1 LGVKKMMVLSPAQFL
16 GEPLMTSRAVVSLVA
31 SVLFVCISHGTARSA
46 ELKIFTS
53 RAISTVLA
61 ESGPEFEKSSGHKL
75 NVITGLSSEFVRRIN
90 GGETFDVIAVPL
102 PVLDALIKSG
112 KVAADSKTNLARS
125 GYGVAV
131 RAGTPKPDIGS
142 VEAFKAA
149 LLNAKSITYLPV
161 PGVPQLIDRLGLKD
175 AIAPKVTIP
184 NTDTSSELVA
194 KGEIELG
201 ILAVTQ
207 MFTTP
212 GVELV
217 GPLPP
222 EIQFYTSFGGAVSA
236 TSRAPDA
243 ARDLLKF
250 LSGPTAIPVIK
261 AQGMEP
267 I

>member
-1 LGVKKMMVLSPAQFL
+1 
-16 GEPLMTSRAVVSLVA
+16 MTSRTVVSLVA
-31 SVLFVCISHGTARSA
+31 CVLSVCISHGTARSA

-61 ESGPEFEKSSGHKL
+61 KIGPEFEKNTGHKL
-75 NVITGLSSEFVRRIN
+75 DVITGMSSEFVGRIN
-90 GGETFDVIAVPL
+90 AGETFDVIAAPP
-102 PVLDALIKSG
+102 PVLDGLIKSG
-112 KVAADSKTNLARS
+112 KVAADSKTNLVRS
-125 GYGVAV
+125 AYGVAIRV
-131 RAGTPKPDIGS
+131 GAPKPDISS
-142 VEAFKAA
+142 VETFKRA

-161 PGVPQLIDRLGLKD
+161 PGVPQLIERLGLKD
-175 AIAPKVTIP
+175 AIASKVTMP
-184 NTDTSSELVA
+184 STDISSELVA

-201 ILAVTQ
+201 ILVVTQ

-212 GVELV
+212 GVELA

-236 TSRAPDA
+236 TSKSAGA
-243 ARDLLKF
+243 ARDLLVF
-250 LSGPTAIPVIK
+250 LKGPTAIPVIK

>member
-1 LGVKKMMVLSPAQFL
+1 
-16 GEPLMTSRAVVSLVA
+16 MTSRAVGSLVA
-31 SVLFVCISHGTARSA
+31 CVLLVCVSHGTAHSA
-46 ELKIFTS
+46 DLKVFTS

-61 ESGPEFEKSSGHKL
+61 EIGPEFEKISGHKL
-75 NVITGLSSEFVRRIN
+75 NVITGLSSEFVARIN
-90 GGETFDVIAVPL
+90 GGEAFDVVAAP
-102 PVLDALIKSG
+102 PAALDALIKSG

-125 GYGVAV
+125 WYGVAV
-131 RAGTPKPDIGS
+131 RAGAPKPDIGS
-142 VEAFKAA
+142 VEAFKRA
-149 LLNAKSITYLPV
+149 LLNARSITYLPV
-161 PGVPQLIDRLGLKD
+161 PGVPQLLDRLGLKD

-212 GVELV
+212 GVELA

-236 TSRAPDA
+236 TSKAPDA

-250 LSGPTAIPVIK
+250 LRGPTALPVIK